1 MATSGAGTG
10 RALRGFD
17 LKLPAPRPGAN
28 APKPGANAPRP
39 GASAPRPGASAR
51 PHVPLTSGSQASL
64 VFSLWGSA
72 GMKRPDGLG
81 KDEDDDASGL
91 KEAAGRVLFLLVV
104 IGVKIGGTLGGRRP
118 PICDPSS
125 TQQLVCV
132 LVRDGGSRLASFTH

>member
-28 APKPGANAPRP
+28 APKPGANAPRR
-39 GASAPRPGASAR
+39 G
-51 PHVPLTSGSQASL
+51 PHVPLTSRSQASL
-64 VFSLWGSA
+64 VFSLWVSSA
-72 GMKRPDGLG
+72 GMKRPDGLLN
-81 KDEDDDASGL
+81 DEDDDASGL
-91 KEAAGRVLFLLVV
+91 KEAAGRFLFLLVV

-132 LVRDGGSRLASFTH
+132 LVRDGGSRLASFIH